1 MIIIICNLLA
11 YVQPEKKVMC
21 FKFDQQGKHHK
32 LSSRL
37 LLYDKLTVIPQHS
50 LHTNNLFGMAI
61 RCAGSIT
68 WVRKT

>member
-1 MIIIICNLLA
+1 
-11 YVQPEKKVMC
+11 MC
-21 FKFDQQGKHHK
+21 FKFDQQGKQHK

-50 LHTNNLFGMAI
+50 LHTNNLFRMTI